1 MPLFMIRYEAELD
14 LPDEPVHAENLLADG
29 EWLIFYNGK
38 DQDNPVRK
46 VLYDDV
52 RRVERD

>member
-1 MPLFMIRYEAELD
+1 MIRYEAELD

-29 EWLIFYNGK
+29 DWLIFYNGK
-38 DQDNPVRK
+38 DQENPVRK
-46 VLYDDV
+46 VPYDDV

>member
-1 MPLFMIRYEAELD
+1 
-14 LPDEPVHAENLLADG
+14 VHAENLLADG
-29 EWLIFYNGK
+29 DWLIFYNGK